1 VVVFVFVVAV
11 KKAHGFEDVV
21 NVVIETVFVVFIATE
36 KRMTFPSKIR
46 WRTLCPLQ
54 ALLSNKR

>member
-1 VVVFVFVVAV
+1 VVVFVFVVEIA
-11 KKAHGFEDVV
+11 KAHGFEDVV
-21 NVVIETVFVVFIATE
+21 NVVVVTVFVVFIATE
-36 KRMTFPSKIR
+36 KRMTFPSKIQ